1 MKIKNFKSLLQK
13 QGMKKILENLFS
25 LSFLQIANYVIP
37 LITLPYL
44 VRVLGPEKFGLTAFA
59 QAFIL
64 YFIFFV
70 DFGFNF
76 SATKEISIHRQDAGR
91 VSEIFSSIFLIKFLL
106 LLLSFFV
113 FLIIISTVSTF
124 KIELSFY
131 LLNFLTVIGWIIFPQ
146 WYFQGIEKMKF
157 IALVNFL
164 AKFIFTMAI
173 FIFIKEDSDYIKI
186 PILNFIGLLISGIIS
201 LFIVFKYYPV
211 KLKFPQFKIIKEQFN
226 LGLQIFISN
235 VGINLYTTSNSVMIG
250 LLTNNV
256 IVGYYIAAE
265 KIFKAFQYLSIPI
278 NQAIFPHFSQLI
290 IVNRERAIQLF
301 NKFFWI
307 SLLLTS
313 LVSLLMILAS
323 PWVKIFLGN
332 EFTPSVVIFIILS
345 IGLIPSLGNYTLG
358 IQGLVNFGYEK
369 TFAFVVFVTGVIHI
383 ILLWFLIKSFGYLA
397 VPFLWITSETV
408 ILIVLFRF
416 LKKKNIIRIDWNN
429 SNRIN
434 V

>member
-1 MKIKNFKSLLQK
+1 MNIKNFKSLLQK

-64 YFIFFV
+64 YFIFLV
-70 DFGFNF
+70 DFGFNI
-76 SATKEISIHRQDAGR
+76 SATREISIHRNDPNK
-91 VSEIFSSIFLIKFLL
+91 VSEIFSSVILIKLFLTIFSFLIFI
-106 LLLSFFV
+106 V
-113 FLIIISTVSTF
+113 IISVVSTF
-124 KIELSFY
+124 KVELYFY
-131 LLNFLTVIGWIIFPQ
+131 LLNFLTVFGWIIFPQ

-173 FIFIKEDSDYIKI
+173 FIFIKEASDYIKI
-186 PILNFIGLLISGIIS
+186 PILNFVGLLISGIVS

-211 KLKFPQFKIIKEQFN
+211 NLKFPQIRIIKEQFN

-235 VGINLYTTSNSVMIG
+235 VGMNLYTTSNSVVLG

-256 IVGYYIAAE
+256 IVGYYTAAE

-278 NQAIFPHFSQLI
+278 NQAVFPHFSQLI
-290 IVNRERAIQLF
+290 SSNKQRAIQLF

-307 SLLLTS
+307 SLLLAS
-313 LVSLLMILAS
+313 VVSFAMIIAS
-323 PWVKIFLGN
+323 PLVKVFLGN
-332 EFTPSVVIFIILS
+332 EFVPSIMIFSILS

-369 TFAFVVFVTGVIHI
+369 VFAKIVLICGILHI
-383 ILLWFLIKSFGYLA
+383 ILLVILIKSFGYLA
-397 VPFLWITSETV
+397 VPFLWIFTETI
-408 ILIVLFRF
+408 ILMIMFRY
-416 LKKKNIIRIDWNN
+416 LKKLNIIKIGWN
-429 SNRIN
+429 R
-434 V
+434 